1 VRLKGHIVAKK
12 PYFKLDL
19 FGYDLGNL
27 HARPGGMAGNI
38 HVTDLVV
45 EIVRQR
51 GPLGFVALTA
61 ALNEILRTYPAECV
75 ASAVRHTQHAID
87 DSLPIH
93 ISEKDGMAIVAYD
106 K

>member
-1 VRLKGHIVAKK
+1 MVKK
-12 PYFKLDL
+12 PYTKLNL
-19 FGYDLGNL
+19 FDYNLSTL

-51 GPLGFVALTA
+51 GPMGFVALTA
-61 ALNEILRTYPAECV
+61 ALNEILRHYPADTV
-75 ASAVRHTQHAID
+75 ACAVRHTQHAID
-87 DSLPIH
+87 NRLPIH
-93 ISEKDGMAIVAYD
+93 IAEKDGMAIVTYN